1 MKFLVLTSLF
11 LLTSPVY
18 GIPRANSPSTPS
30 DNEGGTLSQAYSAA
44 NAQAIYF
51 LSITDNQAYASSYGE
66 TGKLLQ
72 DLISK
77 EQWIG
82 AMKASRLDLGY
93 VRARKVTSHQS
104 TNELKGEMLGEF
116 MILKYDTQFSQKAS
130 AVETVILMRQGRLG
144 LWKVI
149 SYTIGRR

>member
-1 MKFLVLTSLF
+1 MKFLALTSLS
-11 LLTSPVY
+11 LLISPIY
-18 GIPRANSPSTPS
+18 GIPIANSPSTPA
-30 DNEGGTLSQAYSAA
+30 DHEGGTLSQAYSAG

-93 VRARKVTSHQS
+93 VRARKVTAHQF
-104 TNELKGEMLGEF
+104 TNELKGRMRGDFL
-116 MILKYDTQFSQKAS
+116 ILKYDTQFSQKAS
-130 AVETVILMRQGRLG
+130 AIETVILMRQGRLG

-149 SYTIGRR
+149 SYTIGLR